1 MVDLIGGRRP
11 VVGRLNAFRDR
22 AGQGSADPG
31 LLRLRRG
38 SVDPLRAKKA
48 KRSYAKLYL
57 ALILPGLLL
66 AVFLRPAPGQAQEGS
81 EVTYTVQTGDTLTR
95 IALKYNLRLAELA
108 AYNDIANPNLILA
121 GQTLRIPAPAPLPAS
136 VGLAQTYT
144 VKPGDTLGNI
154 AARFGLTVDQLAAA
168 NNISNVDL
176 IDAGQALTIALGDA
190 PEGALLPYPFESIT
204 LSEPVIPQGH
214 TLLVTVT
221 LAEPAELS
229 VEFEDRPVFVTGDG
243 PNYWGIVG
251 VHALQEI
258 GLYSLAFRATT
269 STGQLSAVAQNVTVM
284 EGPYGT
290 ETIQIVE
297 GREGLLSP
305 DVIQAEAERM
315 WALWSQVTLQPYW
328 SGSFGYPVND
338 VRITSAFGTRRSY
351 NGGPANSFHAGSDF
365 GGGIGAPIYAPAAG
379 QVVLAESLAVRG
391 NAVLIDHG
399 LGLFSG
405 YWHQSEIV
413 AEAGQ
418 FVQPGD
424 LIGYIGDT
432 GLVTGPHLHWEMRLG
447 GIAVEPLQWVVETFP

>member
-1 MVDLIGGRRP
+1 
-11 VVGRLNAFRDR
+11 
-22 AGQGSADPG
+22 
-31 LLRLRRG
+31 
-38 SVDPLRAKKA
+38 
-48 KRSYAKLYL
+48 
-57 ALILPGLLL
+57 
-66 AVFLRPAPGQAQEGS
+66 
-81 EVTYTVQTGDTLTR
+81 
-95 IALKYNLRLAELA
+95 LA
-108 AYNDIANPNLILA
+108 AYNNIANPNLILA
-121 GQTLRIPAPAPLPAS
+121 GQTLRIPAPTPLPAS